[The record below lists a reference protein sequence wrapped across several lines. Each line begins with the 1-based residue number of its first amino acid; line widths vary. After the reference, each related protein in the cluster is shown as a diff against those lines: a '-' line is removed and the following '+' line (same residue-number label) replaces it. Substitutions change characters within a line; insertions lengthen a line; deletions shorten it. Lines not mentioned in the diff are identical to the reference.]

1 MRKFAK
7 LSPSILNI
15 SCKEILNFVCI
26 IAKRC
31 INKRHCF
38 TITLKE
44 LLRILKCTG
53 IYWKDISFYIAIQK
67 ILDEAGFYI
76 RVKNRTTG
84 VVEITQKELAEYVFI
99 WSDMIKDVEEMTD
112 NYTPLKGLLT
122 DKERRDILY
131 IPDGLDDSIKKW
143 LSNLSLYDLSAYKSE
158 IGAVAQER
166 KYFKE
171 DDDFVQE
178 IEKRLSE
185 GRSAPIHIKE
195 EG

>member
-1 MRKFAK
+1 MRQFAK

-84 VVEITQKELAEYVFI
+84 VVEISQKDLPEYIFI
-99 WSDMIKDVEEMTD
+99 WSDMIKESDEITD

-122 DKERRDILY
+122 DKERKDILY

-158 IGAVAQER
+158 IGAIAQER

-171 DDDFVQE
+171 NDDFVQE
-178 IEKRLSE
+178 IEKLLSKS
-185 GRSAPIHIKE
+185 RFAPSI
-195 EG
+195 

>member
-44 LLRILKCTG
+44 LLRTLKCTG

-99 WSDMIKDVEEMTD
+99 WSDMIKDSDEITD

-122 DKERRDILY
+122 DKERKDILY

-158 IGAVAQER
+158 IGAIAQER

-171 DDDFVQE
+171 GDDFVQE
-178 IEKRLSE
+178 IEKRLSKS
-185 GRSAPIHIKE
+185 RFAPSI
-195 EG
+195 

>member
-1 MRKFAK
+1 MRQFAK

-84 VVEITQKELAEYVFI
+84 VVEISQKDLPEYIFI
-99 WSDMIKDVEEMTD
+99 WSDMIKESDEITD

-122 DKERRDILY
+122 DKERKDILY

-158 IGAVAQER
+158 IGAIAQER

-171 DDDFVQE
+171 GDDFVQE
-178 IEKRLSE
+178 IEKLLSE
-185 GRSAPIHIKE
+185 GRFAPSI
-195 EG
+195 